1 MTVKRMR
8 LRASAQVRCEMVSMV
23 KAVVIA
29 LALFFCSPLMWVSYA
44 QQSQTETQAVQ
55 LMGLPGLK
63 ENTKGKLA
71 VVNGTLRFIHAKGN
85 ADVSAASIEDVTTG
99 KDSQRVIGGATGTV
113 ASIAAPFGTGRVL
126 GLFRKKVDT
135 LTIQYR
141 DAEGG
146 LHGAIFTMPLGTA
159 EMIKT
164 KLIALGAQTSVPT
177 QPDHNKISSDSR
189 KNKL

>member
-1 MTVKRMR
+1 
-8 LRASAQVRCEMVSMV
+8 MVPMV
-23 KAVVIA
+23 KSVVIA
-29 LALFFCSPLMWVSYA
+29 LALFLCNPLMWVSHA

-55 LMGLPGLK
+55 LIGLPGLK
-63 ENTKGKLA
+63 ENTKGRLA
-71 VVNGTLRFIHAKGN
+71 VINGTLRFIHAKGN
-85 ADVSAASIEDVTTG
+85 VEVAVASIEDVTTG
-99 KDSQRVIGGATGTV
+99 KDSQRAISGATGTL

-146 LHGAIFTMPLGTA
+146 LHGAIFTVPFGTA

-164 KLIALGAQTSVPT
+164 KLVAQGAPASIPT
-177 QPDHNKISSDSR
+177 QADQNKMSSESR
-189 KNKL
+189 KNKQ